1 MTVTSYELN
10 TSRKYTNNEGKPRAE
25 RQYIVV
31 GAVDEAEI
39 ITLFNGST
47 LPTEGELYPASVLL
61 PYDMEFFDFAITK
74 EPNSNDIW
82 RVVCRYKPQI
92 DAVPSFQ
99 NPTSTNLQPN
109 EVGYRTC
116 RMNMTSMFYDAWREF
131 SNYQEELATILT
143 VTSNGSLNA
152 AQKITDI
159 GGYSIDVSTI
169 PTSTQKW
176 QQEFSILITDKY
188 LPDSFRIAEQ
198 VGSRNNGVFMN
209 YAKGSVVFTGCS
221 VENIPDVG
229 RNSIEYKFIF
239 DSSYHLIQFPARADN
254 KGVPKKQVTAGGIV
268 AGCAENVY
276 FRQPFAYT
284 SNFSN
289 LSEYFYG
296 L

>member
-1 MTVTSYELN
+1 MTVTAYELN

-25 RQYIVV
+25 REYVVV
-31 GAVDEAEI
+31 GATDEAQI
-39 ITLFNGST
+39 ITLFDGST
-47 LPTEGELYPASVLL
+47 LPAEQEAYPASVQL
-61 PYDMEFFDFAITK
+61 PYDMSFFDFSITK

-82 RVVCRYKPQI
+82 KVICRYKAQI
-92 DAVPSFQ
+92 GATTTAQ
-99 NPTSTNLQPN
+99 NPTTPNLQPN

-131 SNYQEELATILT
+131 STYQEELATILS
-143 VTSNGSLNA
+143 VTSFGSLNA

-188 LPDSFRIAEQ
+188 LPDAFRIAEQ

-254 KGVPKKQVTAGGIV
+254 KGVPKKQTTAGGIV

-284 SNFSN
+284 SNFSD

>member
-1 MTVTSYELN
+1 MTVTAYELN
-10 TSRKYTNNEGKPRAE
+10 TSRKYINNEGKPRAE
-25 RQYIVV
+25 REYVVV
-31 GAVDEAEI
+31 GAVDEAQI
-39 ITLFNGST
+39 ITLFDGST
-47 LPTEGELYPASVLL
+47 LPTEGELYPASVVL

-143 VTSNGSLNA
+143 VTSFGSLNA

-176 QQEFSILITDKY
+176 QQEFSILVTDRF
-188 LPDSFRIAEQ
+188 LPDSFRISTQ
-198 VGSRNNGVFMN
+198 VGSRNSDVFMN

-229 RNSIEYKFIF
+229 RNSIEYKFIY

-284 SNFSN
+284 SNFNN